1 MEKGIRNI
9 LGPTIKFYRKEM
21 GLTQE
26 ELTARLNIQGIDID
40 RPILTKIENQSRE
53 LYDYEI
59 YAIAKVFQIDYN
71 DLFKDVSN

>member
-1 MEKGIRNI
+1 MERAIRNI
-9 LGPTIKFYRKEM
+9 LGPTIKFYRKRM

-40 RPILTKIENQSRE
+40 RPILSKIENQARE

-59 YAIAKVFQIDYN
+59 YAMAKIFQIDYN
-71 DLFKDVSN
+71 DLFKDISK